1 MTSKY
6 KIGQYLNIE
15 GFFSTFPYIFKPSLL
30 KPDLK
35 YKNIT
40 QINSET
46 LKNEFNIK
54 YLVIDKD
61 NTLTIPYIN
70 EYGNDQIKEKINEF
84 KHFFGENNMA
94 LLSNSAGSS
103 DDKDYKE
110 LEIVENNLKLF
121 VIKHKNKKPNV
132 NEEINEHFHLFNK
145 NNKLNIKN
153 KEICIIGDRL
163 FVDVLM
169 GKKYG
174 FFTILLEPIDYTKEN
189 IMVKLV
195 RKIEKLYI

>member
-6 KIGQYLNIE
+6 KIGQYLNLE
-15 GFFSTFPYIFKPSLL
+15 GFFSAFPYIFKPSLL

-35 YKNIT
+35 YKNIS
-40 QINSET
+40 QINTEK

-61 NTLTIPYIN
+61 NTLTLPYIN
-70 EYGNDQIKEKINEF
+70 EYANNEIKEKINVL
-84 KHFFGENNMA
+84 KYIFGENNIA
-94 LLSNSAGSS
+94 ILSNSAGSS

-110 LEIVENNLKLF
+110 LKIVENNLKLF

-132 NEEINEHFHLFNK
+132 NEEINEHFKLFN
-145 NNKLNIKN
+145 NNKSKINN
-153 KEICIIGDRL
+153 NEICIIGDRL
-163 FVDVLM
+163 FIDVLM

-174 FFTILLEPIDYTKEN
+174 FFTILLEPINISKEN
-189 IMVKLV
+189 IMVKIA
-195 RKIEKLYI
+195 RKIENLYI